1 MQTRLVTPLL
11 LLTLILGACNL
22 PYPATVT
29 SPGVEPET
37 LAPNSGN
44 CYYVWATQELPEAS
58 EKFNRAIQSIFPEA
72 DGSAYAY
79 GEDCVYADGRR
90 TFGAMETDL
99 RIAIPL
105 KDLKDDEAVSLY
117 VEKLLAVLGDFP
129 TDSLPAH
136 IKLIEFRFFL
146 KPTDESRYLRFDL
159 QVGLDALAKG
169 LHGQE
174 LLKALEAA
182 PR

>member
-1 MQTRLVTPLL
+1 MQTRLVTTLL
-11 LLTLILGACNL
+11 LLTLILSACNL
-22 PYPATVT
+22 PRPATVA
-29 SPGVEPET
+29 PEGMET
-37 LAPNSGN
+37 ETPAPNSGN
-44 CYYVWATQELPEAS
+44 CYYVWATQELPDAS
-58 EKFNRAIQSIFPEA
+58 EKINQAVQAIFPEA

-79 GEDCVYADGRR
+79 GEDCVYADGQR
-90 TFGAMETDL
+90 TFGAMETDF

-117 VEKLLAVLGDFP
+117 VEKLLPVLRDFP
-129 TDSLPAH
+129 TDSLPAR

-159 QVGLDALAKG
+159 QVGLDSLAKG
-169 LHGQE
+169 LHGLE